1 MEAFLDNPAHLGRYS
16 GPVRGKESGPYLF
29 DEEALRGKQH
39 LALAPPTGRF
49 GGPLWYNSLY
59 WPNFPPL
66 GFLSDD
72 SDLDFQES
80 LRAANPDGPLAD
92 QYVTFGAAREHLC
105 QHGRMPQ
112 EPMTLMVEVM
122 QYDGVYDNGWHF
134 PLQDF
139 IPKRGH
145 HTPYDVQSR
154 RGFENGAMALGLNA
168 EDFSDSVLPVSD
180 LPAVVTVTAEPPRT
194 RLRAVEGHQFALLSI
209 GGWPFR
215 IRRVGTFE
223 GLGHGGRLELQ
234 LGSGE
239 FSEEVLWQ
247 LLEGGK
253 TASGGHLE
261 EVCARSGCKYWCQL
275 YDLDWLGPKRDEHL
289 AIDPEIPLQKG
300 YVWFRVLERTELPET
315 GRRAVRVQLLEDGV
329 VPAWLDLRYLQV
341 WAGDM
346 PLGYLNKVFGDEVLG
361 RARVLRTLQDGAD
374 DRGVREVHI
383 RNAWSNLVFKDPLC
397 SEGNDLVDLGWAL
410 HGIGYRP
417 HGQDN
422 CRKLGFLLIHVMATH
437 GYIASFRSVASIA
450 HVLSP
455 QMALS
460 AEPAPPKKPGSAY
473 MLWLKENRAR
483 IAGSL
488 GEDGKKVTLVS
499 KAAGAEWK
507 TLSDKV
513 KKPFVDMAAKLK
525 ADFLAEKEAFEKQG
539 GVMPARKSKK
549 AAAKAA
555 KTKDPSLPKRPHNAY
570 MLWLQDHRKEI
581 TDALGPGHQPKQVM
595 VEAGKRWRMCS
606 DAEKGPYVAQAS
618 ELKQAYNKQRQ
629 GHVKL

>member
-1 MEAFLDNPAHLGRYS
+1 
-16 GPVRGKESGPYLF
+16 
-29 DEEALRGKQH
+29 
-39 LALAPPTGRF
+39 
-49 GGPLWYNSLY
+49 
-59 WPNFPPL
+59 
-66 GFLSDD
+66 
-72 SDLDFQES
+72 
-80 LRAANPDGPLAD
+80 
-92 QYVTFGAAREHLC
+92 
-105 QHGRMPQ
+105 
-112 EPMTLMVEVM
+112 MTLMVEVM
-122 QYDGVYDNGWHF
+122 QYDGVYDNGWSF

-154 RGFENGAMALGLNA
+154 RGFENGAVTLGLNA
-168 EDFSDSVLPVSD
+168 EDFSDSVLPVGD
-180 LPAVVTVTAEPPRT
+180 LHAVVTITKEPQST

-215 IRRVGTFE
+215 IRRIGTFE

-253 TASGGHLE
+253 TAPGGHLE

-346 PLGYLNKVFGDEVLG
+346 PLGYVNKVFGDEVLG
-361 RARVLRTLQDGAD
+361 RARVLRTFQDGAD
-374 DRGVREVHI
+374 DRGVREVEI
-383 RNAWSNLVFKDPLC
+383 QNAWSNLVFKDPLHC
-397 SEGNDLVDLGWAL
+397 ERNELVDLGWAL
-410 HGIGYRP
+410 HGIGYR
-417 HGQDN
+417 GA
-422 CRKLGFLLIHVMATH
+422 RL
-437 GYIASFRSVASIA
+437 S
-450 HVLSP
+450 LSP
-455 QMALS
+455 YPGAWVCEDKEPRTGIFHACEPRSDLCQPSRLCDMTMRRSRGPLIFLVCLLAGGPLLFTPGLRPRPSRQESWMALS
-460 AEPAPPKKPGSAY
+460 AEPAPPKKPASAY
-473 MLWLKENRAR
+473 MLWLKENRVTMVSKAAGAEWNTLSDKVKKKFVDMAAKLKANFLTEKEAFEKQGVLQQDPSLPKRPKNAYMLWLQDHRKEITDALGPGHQPKQVMVEAGKRMAQRAEPTPPKKPILSAYILWLGENRAR

-513 KKPFVDMAAKLK
+513 KKPFADTAAELK
-525 ADFLAEKEAFEKQG
+525 ADFLAKKEAFERQG

-549 AAAKAA
+549 AAKAA
-555 KTKDPSLPKRPHNAY
+555 KAKKTKERARLR
-570 MLWLQDHRKEI
+570 
-581 TDALGPGHQPKQVM
+581 T
-595 VEAGKRWRMCS
+595 
-606 DAEKGPYVAQAS
+606 
-618 ELKQAYNKQRQ
+618 
-629 GHVKL
+629 